1 VRTVPKIRV
10 QDLNQAAVRAD
21 GEYVLYWMV
30 AQRRVTWNFSL
41 QHAIDCA
48 EYLQKPLVIFE
59 ALRSGYEWA
68 SDRMHRFVIQGMAD
82 NAERLKTQPVTYLP
96 YLEPASNA
104 GKGLLEELA
113 ANACMV
119 VTDDFPCFFIPHMQR
134 AVARRLP
141 VKLVAVDA
149 NGLLPLRAASQ
160 VYPTAYAF
168 RRFLQKE
175 LQTHVVNLPVPD
187 PFHGRNL
194 RQLAALPETIT
205 QRWPTVRLEVLQ
217 QADVSQFPIDHA
229 VGPAAFDGGTRAAEA
244 ALNEFMKRKLIRYGE
259 DRNDPEDEVNSGLS
273 PYLHFGH
280 IGAHEIFSR
289 IVQAEDWKPETLPPK
304 GNGSREGWWGMSP
317 SAEGFLDQVV
327 TWRELGYNF
336 CWQRSDYDKYSS
348 LPEWAQATLQKH
360 ASDPRPNVY
369 ELDRFEAATTHDELW
384 NAAQRQLVREGR
396 MHNYLRMLW
405 GKKILEWSPS
415 PQEALETMIHLNN
428 KYAVD
433 GRNPNSYSGIF
444 WTLGR
449 YDRAWGPE
457 RPIFGTIRYMSSD
470 NTVRKLNVKGYLAR
484 YGIKTRR
491 QERLFEE

>member
-1 VRTVPKIRV
+1 MRTVPKIRV

-175 LQTHVVNLPVPD
+175 LQTHVVNLPVPN
-187 PFHGRNL
+187 PFHGRSL
-194 RQLAALPETIT
+194 PRLAALPETIT
-205 QRWPTVRLEVLQ
+205 QRWPMVPLEVLQ
-217 QADVSQFPIDHA
+217 QADVSKFPIDHA

-259 DRNDPEDEVNSGLS
+259 DRNDPEDEVTSGLS

-470 NTVRKLNVKGYLAR
+470 NTARKLNVKGYLAR